1 MQERLRNI
9 PKQLLE
15 WWNKFSVKQKTLIA
29 SIFLVVIIGL
39 VIVARVVTTPSMV
52 PV

>member
-15 WWNKFSVKQKTLIA
+15 WWNKFSVKQKNIVGQHFTDRYHW
-29 SIFLVVIIGL
+29 IGNCC
-39 VIVARVVTTPSMV
+39 
-52 PV
+52 